1 MVIKW
6 TEPAFSDLN
15 DFKSISQKENVSD
28 YIMKLFEYSQQL
40 KEFPKLGRIYH
51 YYKKIIIRKLVYK
64 EHSILYYIDEDI
76 IYIIAVIHHKQDIIK
91 KLKTINSLLKGL

>member
-15 DFKSISQKENVSD
+15 DFKLISQKDNVSD

-40 KEFPKLGRIYH
+40 KKFLTLGRIYH
-51 YYKKIIIRKLVYK
+51 YYKRIIIRKLVYK
-64 EHSILYYIDEDI
+64 EHSILYYINEDI
-76 IYIIAVIHHKQDIIK
+76 IYIIAVIHHKQDINK

>member
-64 EHSILYYIDEDI
+64 EHSILYYIDGDI
-76 IYIIAVIHHKQDIIK
+76 IYIIAVIHHKQDINK

>member
-15 DFKSISQKENVSD
+15 DFKSISQKDNVSD

-51 YYKKIIIRKLVYK
+51 YYKKKWC
-64 EHSILYYIDEDI
+64 
-76 IYIIAVIHHKQDIIK
+76 
-91 KLKTINSLLKGL
+91 